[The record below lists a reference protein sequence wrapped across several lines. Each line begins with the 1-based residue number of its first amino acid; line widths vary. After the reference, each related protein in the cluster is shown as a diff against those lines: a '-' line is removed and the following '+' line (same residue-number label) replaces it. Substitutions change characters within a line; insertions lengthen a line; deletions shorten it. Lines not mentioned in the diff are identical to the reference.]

1 MKILVLGG
9 SMFVGRAIVAGAL
22 ARGWGV
28 TTFNRGRSGEDVDG
42 VRAIRGDRNRPSD
55 VEALAG
61 LDDWDAVVDTSAY
74 VPRDILGIARALRP
88 SVGRCVLL
96 STVSVYADWP
106 RRPLS
111 EDSPT
116 LPGPPDAG
124 PDFGPDDIE
133 DGPTRYGFLKAGCER
148 AVRGVFGDARTMVLR
163 PGVILGP
170 GEYVG
175 RLPWWLNRVAQGGE
189 ILAPGPPERSIQ
201 PIDVRDLADFALR
214 CLGAEL
220 SGIMNTTGPIG
231 RETFGTLLA
240 GCMAATESFPTVVW
254 TDQARLAE
262 LGVRQWSELPLWRVY
277 DGVWK
282 VDSSRAQNAGLATRS
297 LMETTRDTW
306 AWMQS
311 MGEQRQPSDRSA
323 EIGMTRQ
330 RERDLLDQLRRF

>member
-1 MKILVLGG
+1 
-9 SMFVGRAIVAGAL
+9 
-22 ARGWGV
+22 
-28 TTFNRGRSGEDVDG
+28 
-42 VRAIRGDRNRPSD
+42 
-55 VEALAG
+55 
-61 LDDWDAVVDTSAY
+61 
-74 VPRDILGIARALRP
+74 
-88 SVGRCVLL
+88 
-96 STVSVYADWP
+96 
-106 RRPLS
+106 
-111 EDSPT
+111 
-116 LPGPPDAG
+116 
-124 PDFGPDDIE
+124 
-133 DGPTRYGFLKAGCER
+133 
-148 AVRGVFGDARTMVLR
+148 
-163 PGVILGP
+163 
-170 GEYVG
+170 
-175 RLPWWLNRVAQGGE
+175 
-189 ILAPGPPERSIQ
+189 
-201 PIDVRDLADFALR
+201 
-214 CLGAEL
+214 
-220 SGIMNTTGPIG
+220 MNTTGPIG